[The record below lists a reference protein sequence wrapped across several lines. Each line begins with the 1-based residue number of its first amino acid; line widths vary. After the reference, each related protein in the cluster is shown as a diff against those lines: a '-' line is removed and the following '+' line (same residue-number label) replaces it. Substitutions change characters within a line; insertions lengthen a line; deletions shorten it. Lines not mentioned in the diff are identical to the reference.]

1 MPNYAPDLFPLPYF
15 PHSTPFSS
23 PCPSFTLPLS
33 PYWPFLLPLYTP
45 ISRSHIPYPVS
56 PLSSLPLRLSPIS
69 CLFLFTSPIQRIPKI
84 ISLLINGVIFHAAR
98 LKYRW
103 NSILLK
109 CEVQL
114 KWSTAQMRGTAQMKY
129 RSNARYSSNEVPLGY
144 FIATIEHYTFVKI
157 N

>member
-1 MPNYAPDLFPLPYF
+1 MPLTSFPFLISPIRPLSLPPVPPSPF
-15 PHSTPFSS
+15 PYPLIGPFSF
-23 PCPSFTLPLS
+23 PSIPLS
-33 PYWPFLLPLYTP
+33 PV
-45 ISRSHIPYPVS
+45 SHIPYPVS

-144 FIATIEHYTFVKI
+144 FKATIEHYTFVKI